1 MAVCKR
7 CGGKIKN
14 PKQCP
19 HCGRQQGPRRGL
31 RPVPSGGRGF
41 WEQTMIYPPFGD
53 VLRRFSTCRDVGSAD
68 IVRILPGGAGVYS
81 YIHARFGPLNG
92 ESFCKSISLMNLRPG
107 LVPLSC

>member
-14 PKQCP
+14 PKRCP
-19 HCGRQQGPRRGL
+19 HCGPQQGPRRGL

-53 VLRRFSTCRDVGSAD
+53 VLRRFVTFRAAGSAD
-68 IVRILPGGAGVYS
+68 IGLRVLCLNESGAELAILPTNELEVQLC
-81 YIHARFGPLNG
+81 RTL
-92 ESFCKSISLMNLRPG
+92 L
-107 LVPLSC
+107 

>member
-1 MAVCKR
+1 MAICKR

-14 PKQCP
+14 PKRCP

-41 WEQTMIYPPFGD
+41 WEQTMIDPPFGD
-53 VLRRFSTCRDVGSAD
+53 VLRCFVTFCAAGSAD

-81 YIHARFGPLNG
+81 YIHAHFGPLNG
-92 ESFCKSISLMNLRPG
+92 NLNVNVFP
-107 LVPLSC
+107 